1 MENLVS
7 DNVLELTNI
16 SKTFGPVKALDS
28 LTMHIRPNEVIGLI
42 GENGAGK
49 STLLKIL
56 AGVHQPDSGGRMAIQ
71 GIEQKLRSPG
81 HATSLG
87 IGVVHQEQSLL
98 VNLSVAENIHMA
110 SAMARADEDEPNP
123 VPFGFYRWKMLNEEA
138 RRALTRVGSKV
149 APETIVENL
158 GFAERQMVE
167 IAKAVKIVD
176 RPGITP
182 LVILDEPTSVLE
194 EEETAVLEAEISRLK
209 TLGSVIFVSHR
220 LQEVLRVSD
229 RIYVLRHGRIVAER
243 DTSTVVEDELFE
255 LMTGRQAGTKKSRS
269 LESRKQGAPT
279 LSVTK
284 LTRHGAFRDV
294 SFDIHPGEVCAFI
307 GSKSSGREELSRV
320 LFGAEPY
327 ESGTINLAGRK
338 ITRPQIRSSI
348 KGGVAYLPSER
359 KVEGMI
365 PGMTLAENLTLA
377 HPLKTTL
384 GPFIKVKKRRQLARE
399 WIKRVDARPTDPD
412 ADISRLSGGNQQKIV
427 LGKWMLIDDL
437 KVLILDHPLRGLDPG
452 AKESVASLVAEACSK
467 GVAVMLLAD
476 TLEEALDNGDRI
488 FVMRDGLISAEFDL
502 ARQIPTLVDLIE
514 KMV

>member
-1 MENLVS
+1 METAMN
-7 DNVLELTNI
+7 DYVLELKDVNK
-16 SKTFGPVKALDS
+16 SFGPVKALDS
-28 LTMHIRPNEVIGLI
+28 LALHIRPNEVIGLI

-56 AGVHQPDSGGRMAIQ
+56 AGVHQPDSGTVTINGSS
-71 GIEQKLRSPG
+71 QKLRSPG

-110 SAMARADEDEPNP
+110 SAMARNGKDERNP
-123 VPFGFYRWKMLNEEA
+123 VPFGFYRWKALNEEA
-138 RRALTRVGSKV
+138 RKALLRVGSKV
-149 APETIVENL
+149 EPDTIVEKL
-158 GFAERQMVE
+158 SFAERQMVE

-176 RPGITP
+176 RPGISP

-194 EEETAVLEAEISRLK
+194 QEETDVLEAEIARLK

-243 DTSTVVEDELFE
+243 DTDSVREEELFE
-255 LMTGRQAGTKKSRS
+255 LMTGRQAGNRPVKTPVDRQSGTPA
-269 LESRKQGAPT
+269 LEVSNLSRKG
-279 LSVTK
+279 
-284 LTRHGAFRDV
+284 HFDDV
-294 SFDIHPGEVCAFI
+294 SFDIRAGEVCAFV
-307 GSKSSGREELSRV
+307 GAKASGREEVSRA
-320 LFGAEPY
+320 LFGAEPFDKGFI
-327 ESGTINLAGRK
+327 SLNGRRLTK
-338 ITRPQIRSSI
+338 IGIRAAI
-348 KGGVAYLPSER
+348 RQGVAYLPSER

-377 HPLKTTL
+377 KPLGTTI
-384 GPFIKVKKRRQLARE
+384 GPLINVVKRTKITE
-399 WIKRVDARPTDPD
+399 DWVKRVDVRPTDAQ
-412 ADISRLSGGNQQKIV
+412 ADIARLSGGNQQKLV
-427 LGKWMLIDDL
+427 LGKWMLADDL

-452 AKESVASLVAEACSK
+452 AKEAVADLISEACSR

-476 TLEEALDNGDRI
+476 TLEEALDVGDRI
-488 FVMRDGLISAEFDL
+488 FVMRDGVISGRFDL
-502 ARQIPTLVDLIE
+502 AQETPSLVDLIE